1 MNDFGFIIE
10 GVPVAKG
17 RPRFTS
23 IGGFAR
29 TYTPAKTKNAEGM
42 IEWLAI
48 NAMRTNSNM
57 ELIEEPLIVFLEFRM
72 PIPKS
77 YSKAKTLSCQ
87 CGETVP
93 TVKPDADNL
102 AKTVLDAMNKTVYK
116 DDSQIVEL
124 IVRKRYADKPCTIVA
139 VKKFKNQG
147 NYYL

>member
-1 MNDFGFIIE
+1 MNDFGFVID
-10 GVPVAKG
+10 GAPTAKG

-23 IGGFAR
+23 VGGFAR

-48 NAMRTNSNM
+48 NAMKQNQNT
-57 ELIEEPLIVFLEFRM
+57 LITEPLVVFIEFRM

-77 YSKAKTLSCQ
+77 FSKTKILGCQ
-87 CGETVP
+87 CGSVVP
-93 TVKPDADNL
+93 TVKPDLDNL

-116 DDSQIVEL
+116 DDSQIVDL
-124 IVRKRYADKPCTIVA
+124 VVRKRYADKPCTIVSI
-139 VKKFKNQG
+139 KEFKNQG

>member
-1 MNDFGFIIE
+1 MNDFGFVID
-10 GVPVAKG
+10 GVPTAKG

-23 IGGFAR
+23 VGGFAR

-48 NAMRTNSNM
+48 NAMKKNQNT
-57 ELIEEPLIVFLEFRM
+57 LITEPLIIFIEFRM

-77 YSKAKTLSCQ
+77 FSKAKTLSCQ

-116 DDSQIVEL
+116 DDSQIVDL
-124 IVRKRYADKPCTIVA
+124 IIRKRYADKPCTIVSI
-139 VKKFKNQG
+139 KEYKNQG

>member
-1 MNDFGFIIE
+1 MNDFGFVID
-10 GVPVAKG
+10 GVPTAKG

-23 IGGFAR
+23 VGGFAR

-48 NAMRTNSNM
+48 NAMKKNQNI
-57 ELIEEPLIVFLEFRM
+57 LITEPLVVFIEFRM

-77 YSKAKTLSCQ
+77 FSKAKLLSCQ

-116 DDSQIVEL
+116 DDSQIVDL
-124 IVRKRYADKPCTIVA
+124 IIRKRYADKPCTIVSI
-139 VKKFKNQG
+139 KEYKNQG

>member
-1 MNDFGFIIE
+1 MNDFGFVID
-10 GVPVAKG
+10 GVPTAKG

-23 IGGFAR
+23 VGGFAR

-48 NAMRTNSNM
+48 NAMKQNQNT
-57 ELIEEPLIVFLEFRM
+57 LITEPLVVFIEFRM

-77 YSKAKTLSCQ
+77 FSKAKTLSCQ

-102 AKTVLDAMNKTVYK
+102 AKTVLDAMNKTVYR
-116 DDSQIVEL
+116 DDSQIVDL
-124 IVRKRYADKPCTIVA
+124 VVRKRYADKPCTIVSI
-139 VKKFKNQG
+139 KEYKNQG

>member
-1 MNDFGFIIE
+1 MNNFGFIID

-23 IGGFAR
+23 AGGFAR

-42 IEWLAI
+42 IEWLAS
-48 NAMRTNSNM
+48 NAMRSNDNPM
-57 ELIEEPLIVFLEFRM
+57 LLIEPLTVFIEFRM

-77 YSKAKTLSCQ
+77 FSKAKILSCL

-93 TVKPDADNL
+93 TFRPDADNL
-102 AKTVLDAMNKTVYK
+102 AKTVLDAMNKTVYR
-116 DDSQIVEL
+116 DDSQIVDL
-124 IVRKRYADKPCTIVA
+124 IVRKRYAEKPCTIVS
-139 VKKFKNQG
+139 VKEFKNQG

>member
-1 MNDFGFIIE
+1 MNNFGFVIE
-10 GVPVAKG
+10 GVPTAKG

-23 IGGFAR
+23 VGGFAR

-42 IEWLAI
+42 IEWIAL
-48 NAMRTNSNM
+48 NAMKQNENT
-57 ELIEEPLIVFLEFRM
+57 LLTEPLVVFIEFRM

-77 YSKAKTLSCQ
+77 FSKAKVLSCQ

-102 AKTVLDAMNKTVYK
+102 AKTVLDAMNKTVYR
-116 DDSQIVEL
+116 DDSQIVDL
-124 IVRKRYADKPCTIVA
+124 IVRKRYADKPCTIVSI
-139 VKKFKNQG
+139 KEFKNQG

>member
-1 MNDFGFIIE
+1 MNDFGFVID
-10 GVPVAKG
+10 GVPTAKG

-23 IGGFAR
+23 VGGFAR

-42 IEWLAI
+42 IEWLAV
-48 NAMRTNSNM
+48 NAMKQNGNT
-57 ELIEEPLIVFLEFRM
+57 LITEPLIVFIEFRM

-77 YSKAKTLSCQ
+77 FSKAKVLSCQ

-116 DDSQIVEL
+116 DDSQIVDL
-124 IVRKRYADKPCTIVA
+124 IIRKRYADKPCTIVSI
-139 VKKFKNQG
+139 KEYKNQG

>member
-1 MNDFGFIIE
+1 MNNFGFVIE
-10 GVPVAKG
+10 GVPTAKG

-23 IGGFAR
+23 VGGFAR

-42 IEWLAI
+42 IEWSAV
-48 NAMRTNSNM
+48 NAMKQNGNT
-57 ELIEEPLIVFLEFRM
+57 LITEPLIVFIEFRM

-77 YSKAKTLSCQ
+77 FSKSKVLRCQ

-116 DDSQIVEL
+116 DDSQIVDL
-124 IVRKRYADKPCTIVA
+124 IVRKRYADKPCTIVSI
-139 VKKFKNQG
+139 KEYKNQG